1 MTEVYGIPNCNTVK
15 KAVQYIQAKNI
26 QVNFHNFKKE
36 SISDDKLKE
45 WFDYFGLDTVVNKK
59 SRVYRNLSDEEKSQ
73 LEKEDTAPEVLKNYT
88 SVIKRPV
95 IEYKGSKSIG
105 FVPEELDQLLEE

>member
-1 MTEVYGIPNCNTVK
+1 MIEVYGIPNCNTVK
-15 KAVQYIQAKNI
+15 KAVQYIQDKNK

-36 SISDDKLKE
+36 SISNEKLKE

-73 LEKEDTAPEVLKNYT
+73 LEKEETAPEILKKYT

-95 IEYKGSKSIG
+95 IEYKGNKSIG
-105 FVPEELDQLLEE
+105 FVPEKIDQLLD